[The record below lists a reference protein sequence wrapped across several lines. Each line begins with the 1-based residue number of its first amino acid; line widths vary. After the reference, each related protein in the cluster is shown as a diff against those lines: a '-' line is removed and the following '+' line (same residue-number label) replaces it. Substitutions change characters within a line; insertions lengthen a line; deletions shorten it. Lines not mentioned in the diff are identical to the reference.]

1 MLFGFLSLFF
11 SNFIMLIAPQILQEA
26 IDTLREETVPGS
38 MLLYSLAFLSVII
51 VQGVFRYYVRQT
63 LGVVSRQIEYD
74 MRNDI
79 FQHIQQMSSAVFHR
93 IKTGDIM
100 SRSTND
106 LQAVRMLLGPGI
118 MYSANAFIIFIAV
131 LITLLSK
138 EITLTCIALIP
149 MIILP
154 ITTNRLSKRLYE
166 RSRAVQE
173 QIADISA
180 RAQEVITGVR
190 VVKAYGREISLL
202 NQFKAASKRYVERS
216 MALVKIQ
223 GTIWPLMGTIGG
235 MSSVITI
242 WYGGILVIEDR
253 ISLGELVAFEIYL
266 GFLMWPLMSFGWVIN
281 IIQRGKAS
289 MVRINEMMHLDIS
302 PLFDE
307 SLSIKIDI
315 KGEIEVKDLSYS
327 YDGKNTALDR
337 ISFTIPPGKT
347 LAIIGPTGSGKST
360 LINLIARIYDPPPNT
375 LFVDGVDV
383 TKIPLQQLRT
393 AMGVVPQD
401 TLLFSKSIGENIAYG
416 KPEAT
421 FAEIQKAAENSQ
433 ILHDIKRFPDQF
445 DTLVGERGVTLSG
458 GQKQRTAIGRAL
470 ITDPRI
476 LILDDALSSVDT
488 YTEEKILKHLHVI
501 MDERTAIIVSHRIS
515 TIKNADLIIV
525 LDKGQI
531 IEKGDHASLIEMQG
545 MYARIYK
552 KQLLQDALR
561 NDD

>member
-118 MYSANAFIIFIAV
+118 MYSANAFIIFVAV

-307 SLSIKIDI
+307 SLSIKTDI
-315 KGEIEVKDLSYS
+315 KGEIEVKDLSFS
-327 YDGKNTALDR
+327 YDGKNTVLDR

-393 AMGVVPQD
+393 AIGVVPQD

-416 KPEAT
+416 KPDAT

-433 ILHDIKRFPDQF
+433 ILQDIKRFPDQF

-545 MYARIYK
+545 MYARICK

>member
-26 IDTLREETVPGS
+26 IDTLQEETVPGS

-51 VQGVFRYYVRQT
+51 IQGVFRYYVRQT

-79 FQHIQQMSSAVFHR
+79 FQHIQQMSSAVFHQ

-180 RAQEVITGVR
+180 RAQEAIAGVR

-307 SLSIKIDI
+307 SLSIKTDI
-315 KGEIEVKDLSYS
+315 KGEIEVKDLSFS
-327 YDGKNTALDR
+327 YDGKNTVLDR

-375 LFVDGVDV
+375 LFVDDVDV

>member
-26 IDTLREETVPGS
+26 IDTLQEETVPGS

-51 VQGVFRYYVRQT
+51 IQGVFRYYVRQT

-79 FQHIQQMSSAVFHR
+79 FQHIQQMSSAVFHQ

-180 RAQEVITGVR
+180 RAQEAIAGVR

-307 SLSIKIDI
+307 SLSIKTDI
-315 KGEIEVKDLSYS
+315 KGEIEVKDLSFS
-327 YDGKNTALDR
+327 YDGKNTVLDR
-337 ISFTIPPGKT
+337 VSFTIPPGKT

>member
-26 IDTLREETVPGS
+26 IDTLQEETVPGS

-51 VQGVFRYYVRQT
+51 IQGVFRYYVRQT

-79 FQHIQQMSSAVFHR
+79 FQHIQQMSPAVFHQ

-180 RAQEVITGVR
+180 RAQEAIAGVR

-235 MSSVITI
+235 MSSVITCLL
-242 WYGGILVIEDR
+242 YTSD
-253 ISLGELVAFEIYL
+253 A
-266 GFLMWPLMSFGWVIN
+266 
-281 IIQRGKAS
+281 A
-289 MVRINEMMHLDIS
+289 
-302 PLFDE
+302 DE
-307 SLSIKIDI
+307 
-315 KGEIEVKDLSYS
+315 
-327 YDGKNTALDR
+327 
-337 ISFTIPPGKT
+337 
-347 LAIIGPTGSGKST
+347 
-360 LINLIARIYDPPPNT
+360 
-375 LFVDGVDV
+375 
-383 TKIPLQQLRT
+383 
-393 AMGVVPQD
+393 
-401 TLLFSKSIGENIAYG
+401 
-416 KPEAT
+416 
-421 FAEIQKAAENSQ
+421 
-433 ILHDIKRFPDQF
+433 
-445 DTLVGERGVTLSG
+445 
-458 GQKQRTAIGRAL
+458 
-470 ITDPRI
+470 
-476 LILDDALSSVDT
+476 
-488 YTEEKILKHLHVI
+488 
-501 MDERTAIIVSHRIS
+501 
-515 TIKNADLIIV
+515 
-525 LDKGQI
+525 
-531 IEKGDHASLIEMQG
+531 
-545 MYARIYK
+545 
-552 KQLLQDALR
+552 
-561 NDD
+561 

>member
-26 IDTLREETVPGS
+26 IDTLQEETVPGS

-51 VQGVFRYYVRQT
+51 IQGVFRYYVRQT

-79 FQHIQQMSSAVFHR
+79 FQHIQQMSSAVFHQ

-173 QIADISA
+173 QIADISS

-307 SLSIKIDI
+307 SLSIKTDI
-315 KGEIEVKDLSYS
+315 KGEIEVKDLSFS
-327 YDGKNTALDR
+327 YDGKNTVLDR